1 LTCYLLPQIEIL
13 QKWKRCPNFIQ
24 YTRDIPTLT
33 EYHLNVT
40 SKGYRVF
47 LYSGDHAL
55 LVPFS
60 ATLEWLKTLN
70 YKEIEKWHP
79 WFVEKQIAGYSV
91 RYENNILFATI
102 KGAGHVPSDYLP
114 FEVFVAYQ
122 RWIDGSDS
130 L

>member
-1 LTCYLLPQIEIL
+1 
-13 QKWKRCPNFIQ
+13 
-24 YTRDIPTLT
+24 
-33 EYHLNVT
+33 
-40 SKGYRVF
+40 VF